1 MKGQPSPGECIRK
14 ALERGLSTDHLTVSS
29 DGHGSWSAY
38 AEDGTLLE
46 IGVSGVDSLLKELA
60 VMVKELGFGLE
71 EALPY
76 VTSHVAEALG
86 LAV

>member
-1 MKGQPSPGECIRK
+1 M
-14 ALERGLSTDHLTVSS
+14 
-29 DGHGSWSAY
+29 
-38 AEDGTLLE
+38 
-46 IGVSGVDSLLKELA
+46 DSLLKELA

-86 LAV
+86 LGSVKGYVREGQDADLLLLTPQMELRGVIARGAVMMEEGELKQWGTYEKPGH